1 MWRSPTIPEDG
12 LTDPAG
18 RFGEH
23 RPRTSSIRQLFSR
36 ERHILKFD
44 VPESRHHAVHRGE
57 RGPGRGPDRS
67 PTPVFF
73 GPTAPEGK
81 ESNWLPTVPGKG
93 WFTILRRHNQMPS
106 FFDKS
111 WRPRKIERV

>member
-1 MWRSPTIPEDG
+1 MCPNLVIMRYTVAKE
-12 LTDPAG
+12 
-18 RFGEH
+18 
-23 RPRTSSIRQLFSR
+23 
-36 ERHILKFD
+36 
-44 VPESRHHAVHRGE
+44 
-57 RGPGRGPDRS
+57 GPGEDRIVR
-67 PTPVFF
+67 PHPVFF

-93 WFTILRRHNQMPS
+93 WFTILRRYNQMPS